1 MGEENLRPLFSVIIP
16 LYNKADTIE
25 RAIRSVWAQKYSNYE
40 LIVVDDGS
48 SDQSLEITKK
58 LNGEKSFTIISQANS
73 GVSCARNKG
82 AELAQGRFLAF
93 LDADDLW
100 DCDYL
105 SELDQLVNKYNDAAI
120 VATGFYFYIENKMYR
135 TNYRGGADC
144 SAFNTVALFQSYHTS
159 SVAINRACFWEVGGF
174 DPRHGYYEDI
184 ECFFKVEIKFPGRT
198 YVSGRALSY
207 HMNDAAWAITK
218 NCENPQSPH
227 LDIVE
232 QVLTGRASDEV
243 KRFAHWYALYR
254 LAYNSRSFM
263 VDKNKEFIHIFPNIG
278 GKGLLHKIFISTKL
292 ASVAWFIAN
301 IIIVIR
307 KFKYCRIVKRMKN
320 ER

>member
-58 LNGEKSFTIISQANS
+58 LNEEKSFTIISQANS

-120 VATGFYFYIENKMYR
+120 VATGFYFYIGNKMYR

-198 YVSGRALSY
+198 YVSGRVLSY

-218 NCENPQSPH
+218 SCEDQQSPH
-227 LDIVE
+227 LDLVE
-232 QVLTGRASDEV
+232 QMLSFDEGVLL
-243 KRFAHWYALYR
+243 KRFACRFALYR
-254 LAYNSRSFM
+254 FAYNSRHFM
-263 VDKNKEFIHIFPNIG
+263 IDRNREFIRRYPKIG
-278 GKGLLHKIFISTKL
+278 SEVLFQKVFTSTML
-292 ASVAWFIAN
+292 AFFAWFVSN
-301 IIIVIR
+301 IIIVVR
-307 KFKYCRIVKRMKN
+307 KFLYCRIVKRVK
-320 ER
+320 R